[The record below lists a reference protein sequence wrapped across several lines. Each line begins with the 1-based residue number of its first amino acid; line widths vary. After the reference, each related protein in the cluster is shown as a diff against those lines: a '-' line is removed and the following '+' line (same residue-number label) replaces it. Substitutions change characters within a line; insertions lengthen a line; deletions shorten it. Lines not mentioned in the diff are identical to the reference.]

1 MRELMATGMLLFT
14 SIALAQSDPPVTGR
28 PVEFSNIV
36 GKWEK
41 PRVTATPTTV
51 HVEEPIRLEIHL
63 KGTGPAKYEPNRK
76 YIKRLFPASF
86 ANDFYIEPLPEE
98 DKVLAKEQTWV
109 FVYQLKPKHPKVE
122 AIDGIRLVYYDPAIG
137 GKRGY
142 VVRDAEPIKITV
154 KRKPIAPLPIEIPQP
169 IATPESFQSLEPA
182 SVVLVP
188 AAPKLDLPLWALV
201 LVLVVPPLICVLG
214 VYSYRYIFPDD
225 VRRASRFRNEA
236 AQRALAKLQSE
247 SETPWLAVEQYLQ
260 DRFDF
265 PAHEA
270 APAEVEQ
277 FLLRRGFA
285 KDLCVKAR
293 TFFDAC
299 DATRFGVTVVSP
311 PNFDTAARLIQALEE
326 DPCAAK

>member
-63 KGTGPAKYEPNRK
+63 KGAGPAKYEPNRK

-86 ANDFYIEPLPEE
+86 DNDFYIEPLPEE

-142 VVRDAEPIKITV
+142 VIRDAEPIKIVV
-154 KRKPIAPLPIEIPQP
+154 KPQPIAPLPIPVP
-169 IATPESFQSLEPA
+169 DAVATPESFQSLEPA

-188 AAPKLDLPLWALV
+188 AAPKFDLPLWALV
-201 LVLVVPPLICVLG
+201 LVLVVPPLICLLG
-214 VYSYRYIFPDD
+214 AYTYRYLFPDD

-236 AQRALAKLQSE
+236 AQRALAKLQTESE
-247 SETPWLAVEQYLQ
+247 SPWLAIEQYLQ
-260 DRFDF
+260 QRFEF
-265 PAHEA
+265 QAHEA
-270 APAEVEQ
+270 TPAEVYR
-277 FLLRRGFA
+277 FMLRRGFA
-285 KDLCVKAR
+285 KALCEEMR
-293 TFFDAC
+293 GFFHQC
-299 DATRFGVTVVSP
+299 DAVRFTRGATL
-311 PNFDTAARLIQALEE
+311 DTLPENAARLIAALEA
-326 DPCAAK
+326 DPCARD